1 MAGIR
6 RRTAVRV
13 VLVVTLAILVDPLG
27 AVQANSRPAGDEQAA
42 GDAVAH
48 AEARLAELTVM
59 VDEAR
64 VRGAQAVEAHNA
76 AQVELAEARE
86 SEAEALA
93 HSMASRGKRDEADV
107 QLGRLAAAAYRSG
120 AGWAQLSVAVNIAAD
135 ASIVDVTDAI
145 TAVARSQ
152 AEVKS
157 RWVHATAVAEAA
169 AEAAERLV
177 AERAAAE
184 QAAERA
190 LVQARQTLDANE
202 QAMAEAAATREALV
216 ADLAEARGTTVQLEL
231 QRQDGL
237 ALQAQRDREQAERA
251 AERERQAEE
260 AGQPSRASAPDA
272 GPTAEPVPDEPVPDE
287 PVPDEPVPDEPAP
300 DQPAPDERPAEDSS
314 TGPAVDP
321 PEPPA
326 APSLVAAA
334 AAERAISYAHAQ
346 LGKPYLW
353 AGAGLG
359 GFDCSGLTMRA
370 WEQGGVQLTHW
381 SVAQARQTLRIS
393 YSDLEPG
400 DLIFWSENGAAS
412 GTYHVAL
419 YIGGGKMIHAPSPGR
434 QVEIQDV
441 FYWRAPS
448 FYTRVTT

>member
-64 VRGAQAVEAHNA
+64 VRGAQAVEAHNG

-120 AGWAQLSVAVNIAAD
+120 AGWAQLSVAVNIRAD

-157 RWVHATAVAEAA
+157 RWTHATAVAEAA

-237 ALQAQRDREQAERA
+237 ALQAQRDREQAELA

-272 GPTAEPVPDEPVPDE
+272 GPTAEPA
-287 PVPDEPVPDEPAP
+287 PDEPAP
-300 DQPAPDERPAEDSS
+300 DERPTDDSS

-326 APSLVAAA
+326 APSLAAPAAPA

>member
-64 VRGAQAVEAHNA
+64 VRGARAVEAHNG

-93 HSMASRGKRDEADV
+93 HSMATRGKRDDSDV
-107 QLGRLAAAAYRSG
+107 QLGRLAAAAYRNG

-145 TAVARSQ
+145 AAVARSQ

-157 RWVHATAVAEAA
+157 RWTHATAVAEAA
-169 AEAAERLV
+169 AEDAERLV
-177 AERAAAE
+177 AEREAAE

-190 LVQARQTLDANE
+190 LVQARQALDATE
-202 QAMAEAAATREALV
+202 QAMAEAAATRKALV

-251 AERERQAEE
+251 AQRERQAED
-260 AGQPSRASAPDA
+260 ADQPSRASAPDA
-272 GPTAEPVPDEPVPDE
+272 GPTAEPA
-287 PVPDEPVPDEPAP
+287 PDEPAADEP
-300 DQPAPDERPAEDSS
+300 AAYEPALGEPAPDERPADDNS
-314 TGPAVDP
+314 TGPAVDQ

-326 APSLVAAA
+326 APSLAAPA

-419 YIGGGKMIHAPSPGR
+419 YIGGSKMIHAPSPGR